1 MRNLFLIPLVFGFG
15 CTVER
20 PIKIAITIIDS
31 GAPEFPDEFEPS
43 GEQVGEP
50 SQDGQPTNEPAGD
63 PNGGDPVG
71 EPTGEP
77 SGNPEPA
84 GETGGEPAGET
95 GGETGGGSPGVFD
108 SCDAAIYCL
117 YAGQDAMNVTM
128 YFSEQNSCTESSSDS
143 TYDDWFTC
151 MATDKGDPCSGA
163 GGGNWGGCNCEAI
176 QTCTDNNTDPFDGL

>member
-1 MRNLFLIPLVFGFG
+1 MKNLFLFPLVFGIG

-20 PIKIAITIIDS
+20 PIKITITITDS
-31 GAPEFPDEFEPS
+31 GLPDIPDDFEPS
-43 GEQVGEP
+43 DEPVGEP
-50 SQDGQPTNEPAGD
+50 GQEGQPSNEPAGD

-71 EPTGEP
+71 EPNGEP

-84 GETGGEPAGET
+84 GETGGEA

-117 YAGQDAMNVTM
+117 YAGQDPMNVSM
-128 YFSEQNSCTESSSDS
+128 YFSEQNSCTQASSDS
-143 TYDDWFTC
+143 TYDDWFNC

-163 GGGNWGGCNCEAI
+163 GGGQWSGCNCDAI
-176 QTCTDNNTDPFDGL
+176 ETCSDNNTDPFESL